1 MKRPADTASSRAKDL
16 VGKGSF
22 YNNPVRPHSARTLM
36 SSGSQKIIRRKIKER
51 RQLTTTSNPN
61 PDDQTATSELALPLS
76 TGSPLTQRFYA
87 ETNRKE
93 SSNSEV
99 KPFSFLPKTQQL
111 D

>member
-61 PDDQTATSELALPLS
+61 PNPDDPTATSELALPLS
-76 TGSPLTQRFYA
+76 TESPLT
-87 ETNRKE
+87 
-93 SSNSEV
+93 
-99 KPFSFLPKTQQL
+99 
-111 D
+111 